1 MSVSHRTLATTM
13 SPLLVTA
20 VVVLLVLA
28 MLVRIQRN
36 PDIVIWAGVTLLLVV
51 PVRTP
56 AGDSRAGV
64 LDLHDALI
72 GLANEGVVTIAALFV
87 VAAGIRDSGALQ
99 ILTKPLLGPSTSERT
114 AQHRIV
120 WPAAILSM
128 FFNNTPL
135 VALLLP
141 VVDDWARRY
150 GVSVG
155 RLLMPL
161 SFAAILGGACTLIGT
176 STNLIINGWLVEAT
190 GHPGLGM
197 FGMTSVML
205 PVALVGLIF
214 VVYAGPSLLPVR
226 KAVFE
231 QLGDAREYVVEMEV
245 EANSELAGKRI
256 DEAGLRGLPGL
267 FLIEIDR
274 GGEILPAV
282 SANVQLAAGD
292 HLVFAGIVDS
302 VVDLQRFNGL
312 RPATDEVFKLDNT
325 RANRRLIEAVVSNT
339 CPLVGQ
345 TIRAGQ
351 FRTLYNAAVIAVARN
366 GERINSK
373 IGDIELRTGDVLLLE
388 ARPSFLDQQRNR
400 RDFYLVS
407 QIESAAPIDTR
418 RAQLALAIIGAL
430 VVGVALGLCG
440 MLQASLVAAFA
451 MLACRCCTAA
461 NARRAIDWEILL
473 VIAGSL
479 ALGKALQV
487 SRLADWLG
495 TEVITLAGTDPRVL
509 LAAIFALSAVLAGV
523 VTAKASAVLML
534 PVALAASEQLGIDI
548 MPLVLAIMLAS
559 SMAVATPIGYPNKS
573 DGLWTGRI
581 PLRRLPQVWRATDRA
596 HWCPRGDIDPACLAV
611 YRLNKCAKR

>member
-1 MSVSHRTLATTM
+1 M

-28 MLVRIQRN
+28 MLVRIKRN

-56 AGDSRAGV
+56 AGDSRTGV

-72 GLANEGVVTIAALFV
+72 GLANEGVVTIAALFI
-87 VAAGIRDSGALQ
+87 VAAGVRDSGALHF
-99 ILTKPLLGPSTSERT
+99 LTKPLLGPPTSERT

-120 WPAAILSM
+120 WPAAFLSM

-176 STNLIINGWLVEAT
+176 STNLIINGWLIDVT
-190 GHPGLGM
+190 GHAGLGM

-214 VVYAGPSLLPVR
+214 IVYVGPSLLPVR

-292 HLVFAGIVDS
+292 HLVFAGVVDS

-366 GERINSK
+366 GERIKGK
-373 IGDIELRTGDVLLLE
+373 IGDIELHTGDVLLLE

-407 QIESAAPIDTR
+407 QIESDAPIDTR
-418 RAQLALAIIGAL
+418 RAQIALAIIGAL
-430 VVGVALGLCG
+430 VVCVALGLFG
-440 MLQASLVAAFA
+440 MLQASLVAAFG
-451 MLACRCCTAA
+451 MLVCRCCTAA

-487 SRLADWLG
+487 SLLADWLG
-495 TEVITLAGTDPRVL
+495 TEVIALAGTDPRVL
-509 LAAIFALSAVLAGV
+509 LATIFALSAVLAGV

-534 PVALAASEQLGIDI
+534 PVALAASEQLGIDV

-559 SMAVATPIGYPNKS
+559 SMAVATPIGYPTNLMVYGPGGYHFG
-573 DGLWTGRI
+573 DYLRFGAPLTVLIGFLGLILI
-581 PLRRLPQVWRATDRA
+581 PLVWPFT
-596 HWCPRGDIDPACLAV
+596 G
-611 YRLNKCAKR
+611 